1 MKRNYT
7 SLLIGKQEI
16 NYNEKNNSISIK
28 LVGGFGRLSKDLI
41 NIKGENSK
49 SLQDVL
55 DFLENRFGLDLR
67 GYGSSFIVLI
77 NDVESSILGGL
88 EVKISPRDEIV
99 ILRISH
105 GG

>member
-1 MKRNYT
+1 MRRNYT

-16 NYNEKNNSISIK
+16 NHNEKNDSISIK
-28 LVGGFGRLSKDLI
+28 LVGGFGAFSKDLI
-41 NIKGENSK
+41 NIKVENSK

-55 DFLENRFGLDLR
+55 DFLEDRFGLDLR

-88 EVKISPRDEIV
+88 ELKINPRDEI
-99 ILRISH
+99 ILLRISH